1 MIGGKLPI
9 AFRLDGG
16 AKSRMTIGIT
26 FARGFIVS
34 IFITIILVLAIFYI
48 ESFRELSIKLYIKN
62 KIKLYNTIIIQ

>member
-1 MIGGKLPI
+1 MIRGKLPI